1 MEYINDKM
9 IKPIIIGGV
18 ITGVLTFIFS
28 LTPIVGC
35 CCCILYVLS
44 GIITAHLL
52 TQEYLPSDRD
62 YLISGALSGGVA
74 GFVSWL
80 LSAVISVIYILLSGT
95 MSMSYMKA
103 VGIQHSSALYMGAG
117 IMNFIMFAIF
127 LLISF
132 FISLLL
138 GAAFGAIGAILYR
151 IVVEEIMKG

>member
-80 LSAVISVIYILLSGT
+80 LYTSKEILYSLLHNT
-95 MSMSYMKA
+95 LSMSYMM
-103 VGIQHSSALYMGAG
+103 GLGDHYTSALYAG
-117 IMNFIMFAIF
+117 MSIMNFIIFAIF
-127 LLISF
+127 LLIGF

-138 GAAFGAIGAILYR
+138 GTAFGAIGAILYR
-151 IVVEEIMKG
+151 IVAEEIMKR